1 MNNGGDIC
9 AEDLL
14 QVLNKHGGN
23 QQLGN
28 DIAGIHA
35 IKDWSSAQAE
45 FETKLLTQLHPL
57 FPTTR
62 KLAERLS
69 VSHNKIAMKLR
80 EHGIK

>member
-9 AEDLL
+9 ADDLL
-14 QVLNKHGGN
+14 QVLNKHAGN

-28 DIAGIHA
+28 NIDIQS
-35 IKDWSSAQAE
+35 IKDWPSAQAE
-45 FETKLLTQLHPL
+45 FEATLLEQLHPL

-62 KLAERLS
+62 KLAERLN